1 MDKRHTVN
9 SNSNTLCHLIAVRS
23 YERGYSSELVDLQI
37 VGTERSFANVCVHNL
52 EVELVRFS
60 YSSNGCRTWVSLP
73 KAVLA
78 YIAENIL

>member
-1 MDKRHTVN
+1 MHKRHTVN
-9 SNSNTLCHLIAVRS
+9 SNSNTLCQLIAVRA
-23 YERGYSSELVDLQI
+23 YERGDKSELIDLQI
-37 VGTERSFANVCVHNL
+37 VGTERSFANICIHNL

-78 YIAENIL
+78 YTAEIIL